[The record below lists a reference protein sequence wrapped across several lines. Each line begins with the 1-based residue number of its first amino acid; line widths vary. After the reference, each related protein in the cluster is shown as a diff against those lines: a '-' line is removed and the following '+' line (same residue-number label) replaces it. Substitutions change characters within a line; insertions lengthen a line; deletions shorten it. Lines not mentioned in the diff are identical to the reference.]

1 MALKKSNILH
11 RDISA
16 GNILLYPKLEE
27 AVDNDDQVIGQAWVL
42 GGMLTDWELAKCIT
56 IQYPRQPERTVRGPP
71 FLSLLLTLISYAGN
85 VAIHVCRVAP

>member
-42 GGMLTDWELAKCIT
+42 GGMLTDWELAKCVT

-71 FLSLLLTLISYAGN
+71 SSTPALTLTIYAGN
-85 VAIHVCRVAP
+85 VAVHVCRIAT

>member
-27 AVDNDDQVIGQAWVL
+27 VVDDNDQLVGRTWVL

-56 IQYPRQPERTVRGPP
+56 IQYPSA
-71 FLSLLLTLISYAGN
+71 L
-85 VAIHVCRVAP
+85 